1 MPNWCE
7 NEVSIQTVTVEE
19 AEAFMESIKDGDNH
33 FSFNKILP
41 MPKELK
47 GTKAPA
53 TIVSQKEYDE
63 FKLTESERN
72 MGMGTPITQ
81 EMSDNFK
88 EKYGYDT
95 WYDWAIANWGT
106 KWAVSCEDSDISGNT
121 LLYDFLTA
129 WCPPT
134 GIHEALVAQHPNWR
148 IKWSYREEDMD
159 EQGTLT

>member
-63 FKLTESERN
+63 FVSIGNKLTEE
-72 MGMGTPITQ
+72 
-81 EMSDNFK
+81 SDI
-88 EKYGYDT
+88 EKYKELGEGIFLLLDPS
-95 WYDWAIANWGT
+95 I
-106 KWAVSCEDSDISGNT
+106 KISD
-121 LLYDFLTA
+121 F
-129 WCPPT
+129 
-134 GIHEALVAQHPNWR
+134 
-148 IKWSYREEDMD
+148 
-159 EQGTLT
+159 